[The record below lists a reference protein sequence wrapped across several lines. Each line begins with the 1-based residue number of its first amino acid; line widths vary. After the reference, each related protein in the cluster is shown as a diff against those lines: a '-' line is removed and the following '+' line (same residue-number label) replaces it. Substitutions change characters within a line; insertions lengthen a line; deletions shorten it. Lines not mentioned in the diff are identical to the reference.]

1 LTSAITFD
9 FSAKTVLI
17 TGGTQ
22 GIGLAIANGF
32 RQSGACVHIT
42 GTRSEPARYDGDLS
56 GFTYHHADFI
66 DSLATERLAS
76 EFPRLDVLINN
87 AGTAG
92 HDEDEP
98 AGFRRT
104 IEVNLIAPANLSF
117 ALFPTLKASRGCIV
131 NVGSVASFLSLR
143 HTPAYT
149 ASKSGLLGLTRAMAD
164 RWAIEGVRV
173 NLVAPGFID
182 TRMISGITR
191 SPESLARLTGQ
202 VPSRSLGQPQDVAHA
217 AMFLASPEAQYI
229 TGQSLVIDGGMM
241 LR

>member
-1 LTSAITFD
+1 LTRAITFD

-32 RQSGACVHIT
+32 RQAGAYVHIT
-42 GTRSEPARYDGDLS
+42 GTRSEPELYEDDLS
-56 GFTYHHADFI
+56 QFTYHSVDFADPI
-66 DSLATERLAS
+66 ATQRLAS
-76 EFPRLDVLINN
+76 EFPNLDVLINS

-92 HDEDEP
+92 RDEHEP

-104 IEVNLIAPANLSF
+104 IEVNLIAPADLSF

-131 NVGSVASFLSLR
+131 NVGSIASFLSLR

-149 ASKSGLLGLTRAMAD
+149 VSKTGLLGLTRTMAD

-173 NLVAPGFID
+173 NLVAPGFVD
-182 TRMISGITR
+182 TRMISEITR
-191 SPESLARLTGQ
+191 SPESLARLTGH
-202 VPSRSLGQPQDVAHA
+202 VPSRTLGQPEDVAHA
-217 AMFLASPEAQYI
+217 AMFLASPEARYI